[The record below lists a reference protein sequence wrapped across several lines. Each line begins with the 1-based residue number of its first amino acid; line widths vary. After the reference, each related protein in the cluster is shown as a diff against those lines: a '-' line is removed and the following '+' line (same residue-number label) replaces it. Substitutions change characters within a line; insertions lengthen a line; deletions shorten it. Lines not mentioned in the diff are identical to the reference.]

1 MKTDA
6 IVPAEIR
13 FDGPDPEGAPYAPAY
28 GDHYHSRAGAR
39 GQAEHVFLA
48 GNGLP
53 GRWCQRERFTVLE
66 TGFGLGH
73 NFLATWAAWQ
83 ADPQRPRQLIY
94 LAVDQHPP
102 RPDDLARAHQASPWP
117 TLATVLQSA
126 WPPATPDLHTL
137 DLDGG
142 AVRLLLAWGPAERW
156 LQEFI
161 TKADACYLDG
171 FAPDRNPDMWQP
183 RLFRSLARLA
193 AHDGTAATWS
203 VARPVRDGL
212 AAAGFEVQRG
222 SGFAGKLH
230 MCQARRVSPPMT
242 AAEQQGPV
250 GRRPAQRAR
259 SALVI
264 GAGLAGAAA
273 ARALARDGVA
283 VTVLERHPQPAA
295 ETSGNLAGL
304 FHGVVHA
311 QDAAHAQWLRAASL
325 RAAQVYAPS
334 VADGRLPGQLQGLLR
349 GLGPQALAQ
358 ARLLLQQQGL
368 PAEVALAL
376 DAAAARQQAGMPMAQ
391 PAWLLGPAGWVS
403 PAALV
408 PLWLEQ
414 SGADL
419 RLGQAVARLQPVAPT
434 PSAGGWVALD
444 AAGQPLAQTDVVVL
458 ANAHDLPRLLA
469 EWTDVAEWPLRR
481 TRGQVTH
488 VPAATCERLGAP
500 RPLRPVASGGYV
512 LSLPEALG
520 GGLLCGATQQA
531 DDDGPD
537 LRPADHRHNL
547 AQVARLSGIDLTL
560 AEADLATLGGRVG
573 WRLACDD
580 RLPVLGGVP
589 LPAAARQHL
598 LRQEQPRQVPRMPG
612 LYVLSALGSR
622 GLTLAPLLGEV
633 LSAWITGATVPVA
646 SSLLDAVDVAR
657 FTARRARRQ
666 PPGPGRHDGPASATD
681 PVTDSAPDLERAPAP
696 DGGPD

>member
-1 MKTDA
+1 MKTEA
-6 IVPAEIR
+6 ITPAAIR
-13 FDGPDPEGAPYAPAY
+13 FDDPDHEGAPYAPAY
-28 GDHYHSRAGAR
+28 GDRYHSRAGAQ
-39 GQAEHVFLA
+39 GQAEHVFLG

-53 GRWCQRERFTVLE
+53 GRWRQRERFTVLE
-66 TGFGLGH
+66 TGFGLGQ

-102 RPDDLARAHQASPWP
+102 STGDLARAHQASPWP
-117 TLATVLQSA
+117 PLAAALQAA

-142 AVRLLLAWGPAERW
+142 AVRLLLAWGAAERW
-156 LQEFI
+156 LPEFI
-161 TKADACYLDG
+161 TSADACYLDG
-171 FAPDRNPDMWQP
+171 FAPARNADMWQP

-230 MCQARRVSPPMT
+230 MCQARRVPPPPT
-242 AAEQQGPV
+242 AAGRQGPV

-283 VTVLERHPQPAA
+283 VTVLERRQRPAA

-311 QDAAHAQWLRAASL
+311 HDGAHAQWLRAASL
-325 RAAQVYAPS
+325 RAAQVYAPC

-349 GLGPQALAQ
+349 GLGPELGPQALAQ
-358 ARLLLQQQGL
+358 ARTLLQQQGL
-368 PAEVALAL
+368 PATVAQAL
-376 DAAAARQQAGMPMAQ
+376 DAAAASQQAGMPMAQ
-391 PAWLLGPAGWVS
+391 AAWQLGPAGWVS

-414 SGADL
+414 VGADL
-419 RLGQAVARLQPVAPT
+419 RLGQAVARLQPAAAAPDD
-434 PSAGGWVALD
+434 GGWVALD
-444 AAGQPLAQTDVVVL
+444 AAGQPLAQADVVVL

-469 EWTDVAEWPLRR
+469 EWTDVAEWPLQR
-481 TRGQVTH
+481 TRGQVTQ
-488 VPAATCERLGAP
+488 VPPAICEHLGAP
-500 RPLRPVASGGYV
+500 RPHRPVASGGYV

-531 DDDGPD
+531 DDDCAD
-537 LRPADHRHNL
+537 LRPDDHRHNL
-547 AQVARLSGIDLTL
+547 AQVARLSGIDLSL
-560 AEADLATLGGRVG
+560 AASDLATLGGRVG

-598 LRQEQPRQVPRMPG
+598 QRQEQPRQVPRVPG

-646 SSLLDAVDVAR
+646 SSLLDTVDAAR
-657 FTARRARRQ
+657 FTARRARRR
-666 PPGPGRHDGPASATD
+666 PPRPGRRTGP
-681 PVTDSAPDLERAPAP
+681 EPAP
-696 DGGPD
+696 DPAPDSMTE